1 MEKIDPF
8 TAKADVTHFISLA
21 LQKELSWNAL
31 SIVLDAFKL
40 SNEQYKTIVKLLLKE
55 LEQLQ
60 EQLESKDNQ
69 VSEAEYSNE
78 ICDNPLSEVEADV
91 KLDENDQSIQDL
103 YGHDTEDF
111 QNEAMPIAF
120 EIKQKK

>member
-1 MEKIDPF
+1 MENIDPF

-31 SIVLDAFKL
+31 SIVLDAFKS

-78 ICDNPLSEVEADV
+78 IYDSYQSPYMIIFIWIMSERYDN
-91 KLDENDQSIQDL
+91 KYI
-103 YGHDTEDF
+103 F
-111 QNEAMPIAF
+111 QVI
-120 EIKQKK
+120 EIKSAE